1 MSDISKCPGE
11 GLDQVCQDMFCGD
24 SSKAFPQTPAA
35 GISCQHWVLMVAFLC
50 CIHSPSTQL
59 IAWDQQGL
67 CSILHRIWLKMGFRK
82 FPKFVKGWVI
92 GVQKSERW
100 RQTDSTEI
108 NMMDHKIIPRFHVWK
123 FQRNTPNIQAMGATG
138 SVPTVAKGFSINF
151 PLMSCFH
158 GKCQGCYGYRHF
170 PCILRE
176 VPGSKQNCGHIL
188 LRVATLV
195 HAWCIIILHKAVE
208 STSFQGFFS
217 NKLADLL

>member
-1 MSDISKCPGE
+1 MTLAKPSHRHLLLAYHVSTGYSWWHFYAVFKVPPPSSSHGTNRDFAPFYTESDWRWVSASFPNSLRG
-11 GLDQVCQDMFCGD
+11 DQGC
-24 SSKAFPQTPAA
+24 
-35 GISCQHWVLMVAFLC
+35 
-50 CIHSPSTQL
+50 
-59 IAWDQQGL
+59 
-67 CSILHRIWLKMGFRK
+67 
-82 FPKFVKGWVI
+82 I